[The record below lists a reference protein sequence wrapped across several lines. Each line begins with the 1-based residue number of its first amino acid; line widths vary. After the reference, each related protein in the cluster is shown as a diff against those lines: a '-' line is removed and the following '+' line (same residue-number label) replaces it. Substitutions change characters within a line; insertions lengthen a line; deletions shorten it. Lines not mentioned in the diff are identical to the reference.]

1 MADDEIL
8 RRLDEHA
15 ARSNEI
21 MARNDKTMARG
32 NEIMARNDKTMA
44 RGNEIM
50 ARNDKTMVEF
60 RQAMAE
66 HHQAMQDIRYELKQM
81 SMRGERVA
89 QGFID
94 ELQEHRGVLRD
105 LVAENGAQRQ
115 ALFAILDQ
123 MRGGPPPA
131 GA

>member
-15 ARSNEI
+15 
-21 MARNDKTMARG
+21 ARG

-60 RQAMAE
+60 RQAMSE
-66 HHQAMQDIRYELKQM
+66 HHQAMQDIRFELTQM

-89 QGFID
+89 QGFIN
-94 ELQEHRGVLRD
+94 ELQEHLGVLSD
-105 LVAENGAQRQ
+105 LVAENGAERK

-123 MRGGPPPA
+123 MRGGPSA
-131 GA
+131 ASA

>member
-15 ARSNEI
+15 AR
-21 MARNDKTMARG
+21 G

-44 RGNEIM
+44 RSNEIM

-60 RQAMAE
+60 RQAMSE
-66 HHQAMQDIRYELKQM
+66 HHQAMEDIRVELTQM

-94 ELQEHRGVLRD
+94 ELQEHRGVLLD

-123 MRGGPPPA
+123 MRGGQPPA

>member
-1 MADDEIL
+1 MADDEVL
-8 RRLDEHA
+8 RRLDEHM
-15 ARSNEI
+15 ARGNEI
-21 MARNDKTMARG
+21 MARG

-50 ARNDKTMVEF
+50 ARYDKTMVGF
-60 RQAMAE
+60 QQTMSE
-66 HHQAMQDIRYELKQM
+66 HHQAMQDIRFELTQM

-123 MRGGPPPA
+123 MRGGPPPT

>member
-8 RRLDEHA
+8 RRLAEHA
-15 ARSNEI
+15 V
-21 MARNDKTMARG
+21 RG

-50 ARNDKTMVEF
+50 ARSDKTMVEF
-60 RQAMAE
+60 RQAMSE
-66 HHQAMQDIRYELKQM
+66 HHQAMQDIRYELTQM
-81 SMRGERVA
+81 STRGERVA

-94 ELQEHRGVLRD
+94 ELQEHRGVLRE
-105 LVAENGAQRQ
+105 LVAENGAERQ

-123 MRGGPPPA
+123 MRGGPPAA